1 VETKSER
8 PEPVV
13 PHQVSG
19 KHQCA
24 RCNPA
29 HRKLTVLFRHL
40 DWLKTVVFIDKFC
53 WKKECLL
60 GALFCELSVRW
71 YPLSCRRTENS
82 C

>member
-29 HRKLTVLFRHL
+29 YSFGKMASRLHKNVPIRF
-40 DWLKTVVFIDKFC
+40 
-53 WKKECLL
+53 
-60 GALFCELSVRW
+60 
-71 YPLSCRRTENS
+71 CRRNTEY
-82 C
+82 